1 MDTKINKKTKC
12 PICNSNNIEKYWA
25 MPGYRLSKCQKCSMV
40 WDHFP
45 PDNITSQYEKNY
57 FSNDNPKGGYANYFE
72 GMEINKKT
80 FNDRLN
86 KIEKYFNR
94 KVKLLDVGC
103 ALGDCLTVAKK
114 LGWTEIYGLEL
125 SKYASDFAKKRGLKI
140 FHGTLLKNK
149 IDQKFDLITM
159 QDVIEHV
166 EDPIANLKAANKL
179 LNKKGI
185 IYLVTPDVGGLWQK
199 ILKRFWYHYK
209 PGEHIMYFSQ
219 KSLSIALKNAGFKN
233 IKTQKTYHV
242 MSLEYILNR
251 LKYYSPFFFGNLTL
265 IIKKTPFRKIAFNV
279 YAGEIEAWGEKL

>member
-1 MDTKINKKTKC
+1 MDTKINTKNHC
-12 PICNSNNIEKYWA
+12 PICSNKHIEKYWA
-25 MPGYRLSKCQKCSMV
+25 MPGYRLSKCPKCTMV

-57 FSNDNPKGGYANYFE
+57 FSNENPKGGYANYFE

-80 FNDRLN
+80 FNDRLKKLEKHFN
-86 KIEKYFNR
+86 K

-103 ALGDCLTVAKK
+103 ALGDCLLVAKN
-114 LGWTEIYGLEL
+114 LGWENIYGLEL

-140 FHGTLLKNK
+140 YNGTLLKNK
-149 IDQKFDLITM
+149 INQKFDLITM

-166 EDPIANLKAANKL
+166 ENPIQNLQAAYNL
-179 LNKKGI
+179 LNKKGV
-185 IYLVTPDVGGLWQK
+185 IYLVTPDVGGLWHK

-209 PGEHIMYFSQ
+209 PGEHIMYFSEKSIKKALQ
-219 KSLSIALKNAGFKN
+219 KSGFNN
-233 IKTQKTYHV
+233 IKTSKTYHV

-251 LKYYSPFFFGNLTL
+251 LKFYSPFIFGNLLL